1 MKLILKAFLIL
12 LSVTY
17 LWEVTNAYA
26 PPEYFIVRGKLINQD
41 LSPKQGI
48 YQIRVSL
55 WLDADANDK
64 NPNNINDTLWFT
76 NFPEVTLESD
86 GRFEVLVG
94 KEKSLPS
101 PFSFETFQYLQLETR
116 KKGETKIHLLDPIP
130 TNSKVD
136 RINLLT
142 IPFKSAPE
150 HINGRTIGYGPGE
163 IPYLDE
169 KGELPVS
176 VLPSVLKTMLT
187 SLQTQIRQIQ
197 SHIDNSP
204 WELPVDNKRQLPG
217 RIDSKT
223 GEVRYVV
230 DEKQLH
236 LFDGDEWAP
245 ITAGGEGKNT
255 IKKTS
260 YTLDE
265 IIDIHF
271 DQTAT
276 PGLFYWDHE
285 NKEYYVG
292 TGEKTLKP
300 LFGGNK
306 FPKNHPPKNKSSKW
320 KKKRARYR
328 EWYRYRD
335 WNWNENDDD

>member
-1 MKLILKAFLIL
+1 MKLMIKAFLLIV
-12 LSVTY
+12 SVTC
-17 LWEVTNAYA
+17 LWEVTSAYN

-41 LSPKQGI
+41 LSPKQGV
-48 YQIRVSL
+48 YQIRASL

-64 NPNNINDTLWFT
+64 NPNNINDTLWFE

-94 KEKSLPS
+94 KDKPLPS
-101 PFSFETFQYLQLETR
+101 PFSFDTFQYLQLETR
-116 KKGETKIHLLDPIP
+116 KKEETKIHLLDPIP
-130 TNSKVD
+130 TNPKID

-176 VLPSVLKTMLT
+176 VLPSVLKTTLT

-204 WELPVDNKRQLPG
+204 WESPVDNKRQLPG

-230 DEKQLH
+230 DEKQLRV
-236 LFDGDEWAP
+236 FN
-245 ITAGGEGKNT
+245 GEKWTPVVKKNNKNAV
-255 IKKTS
+255 KKNV
-260 YTLDE
+260 YTLEE

-276 PGLFYWDHE
+276 PGLFYWDSE

-292 TGEKTLKP
+292 TADNDLKS
-300 LFGGNK
+300 LFGKGKIPKKQPGNK
-306 FPKNHPPKNKSSKW
+306 RSK
-320 KKKRARYR
+320 
-328 EWYRYRD
+328 RD
-335 WNWNENDDD
+335 DEDDD